1 MTAVDNGVPA
11 PTGAAAL
18 LSLTQPDEKASTAV
32 TTALKQAGL
41 NTTGL
46 SVAVFPISGST
57 GQLLVID
64 GEITAPAF
72 SGAGTSNFDQKKM
85 AQAVLAVPKSSNIT
99 RLALNVRGRDQQGAY
114 IITMTMTTATLDA
127 MAKGT
132 LSDADAQKQTQT
144 GVIRK

>member
-1 MTAVDNGVPA
+1 M
-11 PTGAAAL
+11 
-18 LSLTQPDEKASTAV
+18 
-32 TTALKQAGL
+32 
-41 NTTGL
+41 
-46 SVAVFPISGST
+46 FPISGST

-64 GEITAPAF
+64 GEITSPAF
-72 SGAGTSNFDQKKM
+72 SVQARATSIRRRWPRPCWQR
-85 AQAVLAVPKSSNIT
+85 PKSSNIT

-114 IITMTMTTATLDA
+114 IITMMMTTATLDA